1 MRVYGHICDAKR
13 FLTQNSGLIV
23 FCAVLCL
30 FSVGIAIA
38 AGVKLDCPSDYF
50 EQEGGILIVWVRGDC
65 GAAKYALFA
74 LVEAAAVFAVL
85 WGCSYNDFTAPIGF
99 LAIFYRGYTRV
110 FSFSV
115 IAAACGIKSII
126 PIAID
131 AVFLFAQISV
141 VSLCA
146 VYVCRSDQ
154 RLRDGISCTAELSR
168 AVLIMFSVYVSVV
181 CIETVALSS
190 VIAVFF

>member
-1 MRVYGHICDAKR
+1 MMVYGHICDAKR
-13 FLTQNSGLIV
+13 FLAQNSGLIA

-65 GAAKYALFA
+65 SATKYAFFA
-74 LVEAAAVFAVL
+74 VVEAAAVFAFL

-99 LAIFYRGYTRV
+99 ATIFYRGYTRV
-110 FSFSV
+110 FSLIV
-115 IAAACGIKSII
+115 IAAACGVKSIL
-126 PIAID
+126 PIAVD
-131 AVFLFAQISV
+131 AIFLFAQISV
-141 VSLCA
+141 VSLSA

-154 RLRDGISCTAELSR
+154 RLRDGISCAGELSR
-168 AVLIMFSVYVSVV
+168 ALLIMFSVYVCVV
-181 CIETVALSS
+181 CLETVALSAL
-190 VIAVFF
+190 IAVFF